1 MNKKPTIEITTD
13 VISKITFIAIGDAF
27 TKLSKPAKQDIQTF
41 DKFLKTVSRNMNIE
55 YRKFIYNNESNFNT
69 ANSVN
74 KIKNIIIDNDE
85 VVILLY
91 RGHGFRWA
99 DQSSNYPRMKLG
111 DEFSSDSYNFQSL
124 HKNLAFKNPRLLI
137 SIGDMC
143 NTVEGISPIVS
154 SSNDPLSQDLALT
167 RFSLDKMAKL
177 LLKKGTI
184 LTVSAKPGEQ
194 SYSSHD
200 YGYYSKS
207 FMDAL
212 QWEISEFNSKTYVSW
227 YNILNDASRKAKELS
242 LSKKQVY
249 QNALFQVNLN

>member
-1 MNKKPTIEITTD
+1 M
-13 VISKITFIAIGDAF
+13 KI
-27 TKLSKPAKQDIQTF
+27 K
-41 DKFLKTVSRNMNIE
+41 
-55 YRKFIYNNESNFNT
+55 YRKFIYNNESNFNKSK
-69 ANSVN
+69 SVD
-74 KIKNIIIDNDE
+74 KINNITISDDE

-99 DQSSNYPRMKLG
+99 DQSSKYPRMKLG
-111 DEFSSDSYNFQSL
+111 DEFSNDSYNFQTL
-124 HKNLAFKNPRLLI
+124 HKNLAYKNPRLLV

-167 RFSLDKMAKL
+167 RFSLKKMAKL

-184 LTVSAKPGEQ
+184 LSVSAKPGEQ
-194 SYSSHD
+194 SYSSHEN
-200 YGYYSKS
+200 GYYSKS

-212 QWEISEFNSKTYVSW
+212 QWEISEFNSKINVSW
-227 YNILNDASRKAKELS
+227 YNILKEASNKAKKMS

-249 QNALFQVNLN
+249 QNALYQVNLN